1 MNAPTN
7 FNSPTPP
14 NYGNKPSSNDNS
26 KRLLTI
32 AAVVIGLLLVTN
44 IFLLVSKYS
53 QGQKLDQTVR
63 ELDTKEDAL
72 AELETRYNDAT
83 AQLEQLK
90 GTNSELNAK
99 IDEQLRQLEEQKN
112 QIAAG
117 IKASG
122 DLKRARAEIQ
132 NLVRQKDGYVVEIAN
147 LKEKVATLTDANTKL
162 TSENESLSTNLT
174 DTRAKLDEE
183 STAKAALI
191 SEKTQ
196 LESTNQ
202 QLGKK
207 VDIASAVKVSG
218 INVKSIMLKGSGKEK
233 SKTRASKV
241 DKLNI
246 CFTTEANDVTEAGE
260 EIFYIRVIDPTGEAL
275 AIESLG
281 SGVGRDKKKDSE
293 FRYTT
298 TATCQYT
305 NSVTDVCGAWQPGQN
320 FTKGKYVVEVFN
332 KGYLVGTG
340 EFKLK

>member
-1 MNAPTN
+1 M
-7 FNSPTPP
+7 NSPSSFNQPNSP
-14 NYGNKPSSNDNS
+14 NYGNNNSNDSS

-32 AAVVIGLLLVTN
+32 AAVAIALLLGTN
-44 IFLLVSKYS
+44 IFLLVSKYKS
-53 QGQKLDQTVR
+53 GQQLDQTVR

-72 AELETRYNDAT
+72 NELETRYNDAT

-99 IDEQLRQLEEQKN
+99 IDEQLKQLEEQKN

-132 NLVRQKDGYVVEIAN
+132 NLVKQKDSYVVEIAN
-147 LKEKVATLTDANTKL
+147 LKERVATLTDENTKL
-162 TSENESLSTNLT
+162 TSDNQSLTTNLT
-174 DTRAKLDEE
+174 DTRTKLDEE

-207 VDIASAVKVSG
+207 VDIASAIKVSG
-218 INVKSIMLKGSGKEK
+218 ISVKPIMVKSNGKEK
-233 SKTRASKV
+233 TKSRASKV
-241 DKLNI
+241 DKINI
-246 CFTTEANDVTEAGE
+246 CFTTEANDVVEAGE
-260 EIFYIRVIDPTGEAL
+260 ETFYLRVVDPTGVPL

-281 SGVGRDKKKDSE
+281 SGVERDKKKDSE

-298 TATCQYT
+298 TATTHYT
-305 NSVTDVCGAWQPGQN
+305 NSSTEVCGAWQPGQN
-320 FTKGKYVVEVFN
+320 FAKGKYMVEVFN

-340 EFKLK
+340 EFNLK